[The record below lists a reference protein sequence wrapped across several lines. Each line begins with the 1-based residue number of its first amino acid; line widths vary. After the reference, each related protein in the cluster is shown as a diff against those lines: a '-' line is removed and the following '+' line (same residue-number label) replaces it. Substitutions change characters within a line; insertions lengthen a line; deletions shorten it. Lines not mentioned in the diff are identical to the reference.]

1 MVLRLNE
8 CKTKLAH
15 FKQKFALK
23 FGLIRIGIFG
33 SVARNENDENSDLD
47 IVVELEKPSLS
58 IMYNLRESLRTL
70 FGCNVDVVRF
80 RESLPPT
87 LKSNIQNEAIYV

>member
-15 FKQKFALK
+15 FKQKFGLK

-87 LKSNIQNEAIYV
+87 LKANIQNEAIYV

>member
-1 MVLRLNE
+1 M
-8 CKTKLAH
+8 
-15 FKQKFALK
+15 
-23 FGLIRIGIFG
+23 
-33 SVARNENDENSDLD
+33 
-47 IVVELEKPSLS
+47 ELEKPSLS